1 MIVGQG
7 AAAEHMLTPGEARR
21 AAFADLSRL
30 LAIVSKPRWTTPV
43 LICLGLL
50 SSFAETIG
58 ITLILLFLYSAMGE
72 LGNAAANEGGLL
84 GDALRQATGWFGSS
98 IEMAGVI
105 LLLIVGRGV
114 LAFAYRL
121 VSASVSESIS
131 ERARNLIH
139 EQYLTASYGF
149 VQRHEQAQLIEILG
163 TESWVVAG
171 AYGSLTR
178 LIVNGC
184 SILVFAVF
192 LVALSWQITLVAV
205 VGSLVISAGLRR
217 LSGPARDLGKQ
228 SKQVHQELGEHML
241 MTLQGMRTIRAY
253 GQEAAHQ
260 ERFVRSSA
268 EARGISMALTRL
280 MSLLNPLTEVGYLA
294 ILCVIIAGA
303 GLWGTGFATTLAAV
317 ALLYRLQPH
326 VRELEGNLLYVAQ
339 IQPQL
344 RSVRSMIERD
354 DKEYP
359 APGHRP
365 IQSLTG
371 AVRFDRVSFRYQPD
385 CELALDDVT
394 FEIPV
399 GMTTALIGA
408 SGSGKTTVVN
418 LLLRLRDADAGTILI
433 DGQPIDEIRRRDW
446 LNLLAVAGQDVDL
459 VEGTVID
466 NIRMAKVGATEE
478 EVVAASRVAGV
489 SEFVEDLP
497 EGYDTWIGQQGLRFS
512 GGQRQRIGLARA
524 ILRDPQFLIL
534 DEAMSALDRGLED
547 RIRYAIDERFPGR
560 TILLIT
566 HRLETVRNAG
576 HLIWIE
582 NGRVLAQGSPDEL
595 IANGDERLARAMGG

>member
-149 VQRHEQAQLIEILG
+149 VQRHEQAQLIEVLG

-478 EVVAASRVAGV
+478 AVVAASRVAGV